1 MPRHDKITGDGSVIE
16 TKRIFPSI
24 HNRIITLEVGL
35 HEVSCLAISEYDSF
49 FRRILVTSTV
59 FVTEYNFKQH
69 VASDIGI
76 DELYV
81 LASSLKSQDNLFF
94 VKSFISLILL
104 HTIFFLLIVLYSPTS
119 PFGSFPTTL
128 LLAISHVLL
137 DLAVLCVNGHG
148 LLTNKNRR
156 I

>member
-81 LASSLKSQDNLFF
+81 PASSLKSQDNLN
-94 VKSFISLILL
+94 
-104 HTIFFLLIVLYSPTS
+104 TIADWTDQNLMKLNEEKTSYMVFSRSDTEFATRLSPNGRTI
-119 PFGSFPTTL
+119 GRIEETKLVGVWLTTW
-128 LLAISHVLL
+128 L
-137 DLAVLCVNGHG
+137 D
-148 LLTNKNRR
+148 
-156 I
+156 